1 MNKIKNNCFVLV
13 TVPHTVCPQQKQ
25 KGHPCDYRAPRVALI
40 LERILKTNGIPYEI
54 VESTLLRSTVDL
66 NRDLKLDTP
75 NDGKRA
81 WKIFNNKIQT
91 IINNNSD
98 KNVLLLDLHSFDKI
112 DSFCKNGEK
121 DKCFITILD
130 IYNNNRRDKDRREIY
145 EFANVVNQIIRLRHL
160 NFKVYVGR
168 GGTNYIINTYG
179 NVRTDNN
186 KIVYPMLL
194 EFFEDS
200 RLTDEF
206 IVVFFHLLLSDLFI
220 STIFH

>member
-25 KGHPCDYRAPRVALI
+25 KEHPCDFRAKKVSQI
-40 LERILKTNGIPYEI
+40 LERILKTNGIPYEV

-66 NRDLKLDTP
+66 NRDLKPDTP

-81 WKIFNNKIQT
+81 WKTFNNKIQT

-98 KNVLLLDLHSFDKI
+98 KNILLLDLHSFDKI

-121 DKCFITILD
+121 DNCFITILD
-130 IYNNNRRDKDRREIY
+130 VYKNKKDKGRREIY
-145 EFANVVNQIIRLRHL
+145 EFANVVNEIIDLRHL

-179 NVRTDNN
+179 NVRADNN

-194 EFFEDS
+194 EFFEDN

-206 IVVFFHLLLSDLFI
+206 ISVFLHLLLSDLFV

>member
-13 TVPHTVCPQQKQ
+13 TVPHAFCPQQKQ
-25 KGHPCDYRAPRVALI
+25 NEHPCDYRAPRIAQI
-40 LERILKTNGIPYEI
+40 LQRILKTNGIPYEI

-66 NRDLKLDTP
+66 HRDLKPETSY
-75 NDGKRA
+75 DGKKA
-81 WKIFNNKIQT
+81 WKTFNNKIQT
-91 IINNNSD
+91 IVDKNSD
-98 KNVLLLDLHSFDKI
+98 KNILLLDLHSFDKI

-121 DKCFITILD
+121 DNCFITILD
-130 IYNNNRRDKDRREIY
+130 IYNKNRREIY
-145 EFANVVNQIIRLRHL
+145 EFANIVNQIIKLRHL

-179 NVRTDNN
+179 NINVDNN

-220 STIFH
+220 STIFR

>member
-13 TVPHTVCPQQKQ
+13 TVPHAVCPQKPSE
-25 KGHPCDYRAPRVALI
+25 HLCDYRATRISQI
-40 LERILKTNGIPYEI
+40 LERILKTNEIPYEI

-66 NRDLKLDTP
+66 NRDLKPDTP
-75 NDGKRA
+75 NDGKKA
-81 WKIFNNKIQT
+81 WKTFNNKIQT

-98 KNVLLLDLHSFDKI
+98 KNILLLDLHSFDKI

-130 IYNNNRRDKDRREIY
+130 IYNKNKKDKGRQEIY
-145 EFANVVNQIIRLRHL
+145 EFADVVNQIISLRHL
-160 NFKVYVGR
+160 NFKVYVGK

-179 NVRTDNN
+179 NVRADNN

-194 EFFEDS
+194 EFFEDD

-206 IVVFFHLLLSDLFI
+206 ILVFLHLLLSDLFI
-220 STIFH
+220 SKIFR

>member
-13 TVPHTVCPQQKQ
+13 TVPHSKCPQQKQ
-25 KGHPCDYRAPRVALI
+25 NEHPCDYRAPRVAQI
-40 LERILKTNGIPYEI
+40 LERILKSNGIPYEI

-66 NRDLKLDTP
+66 NRDLKPETSY
-75 NDGKRA
+75 DGKKA
-81 WKIFNNKIQT
+81 WKTFNNKIQT
-91 IINNNSD
+91 IVNKNSD
-98 KNVLLLDLHSFDKI
+98 KNILLLDLHSFDKI

-121 DKCFITILD
+121 DNCFITILD
-130 IYNNNRRDKDRREIY
+130 IYNKNRREIY
-145 EFANVVNQIIRLRHL
+145 EFANIVNQIIKLRHL

-179 NVRTDNN
+179 NINVDNN

-220 STIFH
+220 STIFR